1 MIPSSPPV
9 FVPSRLDMKP
19 PQVSMTASAQTPAPS
34 DAVGPVSGGKARQW
48 LVWVGGPSE
57 VVPGPEWDLVASQD
71 REPVAALSGEL
82 ARPPVRRGGEVDVAV
97 EEFDGMPAH
106 RVRTA
111 PRSSDPVPEPVAWVA
126 TQ

>member
-1 MIPSSPPV
+1 
-9 FVPSRLDMKP
+9 
-19 PQVSMTASAQTPAPS
+19 MTASALTPAPS
-34 DAVGPVSGGKARQW
+34 DAVGHVSGGKVRKR

-57 VVPGPEWDLVASQD
+57 VVPGPEWDLVASPD
-71 REPVAALSGEL
+71 REPLVALSVEL

-97 EEFDGMPAH
+97 EELDGMPAH